1 MGYTLAAGGVTY
13 GVCCTDWDV
22 TADSVTHW
30 DEQEREETSLIFT
43 DICAVESR
51 TFSFSVWSEVD
62 SFFTSAG
69 MVEKRYTDAKIMN
82 AFLGGKL

>member
-51 TFSFSVWSEVD
+51 TFLFLYGLKWIVFSQVPEWLKKD
-62 SFFTSAG
+62 IQ
-69 MVEKRYTDAKIMN
+69 MLK
-82 AFLGGKL
+82 